1 MKQWKH
7 WVKKKP
13 KNKKTPKNASKY
25 KHKPVITHSIT
36 IFAIDT
42 NGKKKQKN
50 NLLDRI
56 LKTQSM
62 TAEAKIIISLFKY
75 FIFPVYNVTTEYIFL
90 KYIMW

>member
-1 MKQWKH
+1 MEALSLK
-7 WVKKKP
+7 
-13 KNKKTPKNASKY
+13 KNKKQKNPKNASKY

-36 IFAIDT
+36 FFAIDT
-42 NGKKKQKN
+42 NGKKKQKK
-50 NLLDRI
+50 NLLDRT

-75 FIFPVYNVTTEYIFL
+75 FIVPIYNDITEYIFL